1 MSQFLLLQKYFQNIK
16 IRPFMDGLNETVF
29 QGWSQMH
36 NLLFWMVSV
45 MSNHWKL
52 KGNGHQTAV
61 MNGTSF
67 LSVGNGGSGD
77 ETVPSSPTKP
87 SLHKHQHNINRA
99 HKSPQAAIKHSSS
112 FNPAATVPGTIHF
125 LQQTKPKSSLG
136 KMKHPLATIDTG
148 ANYSREKGK
157 VVTKKQSLTSMKN
170 QMLWW
175 KQKLSHRPSAE
186 DMMISPTATTMMT
199 TSMSKKSFLRRGSG
213 GGGGNTSDSS
223 SSNSSSRS
231 EPPSPTTSSILKSIS
246 FKLKRQQETV
256 SDSTE
261 HLGMRRL
268 SLSHFKRKN

>member
-52 KGNGHQTAV
+52 KGSGHQTAA

-67 LSVGNGGSGD
+67 LFVGNGD
-77 ETVPSSPTKP
+77 ETVPSPTKP

-112 FNPAATVPGTIHF
+112 FTPIAAVPGTIR
-125 LQQTKPKSSLG
+125 LQQTKPKSSSG

-148 ANYSREKGK
+148 ASYFREKGK

-186 DMMISPTATTMMT
+186 DVMISPTATTMMT
-199 TSMSKKSFLRRGSG
+199 TSMSKKSFLRRG
-213 GGGGNTSDSS
+213 GGNTSDSS
-223 SSNSSSRS
+223 SSSRS

-268 SLSHFKRKN
+268 SLSHFKRKNSLDSLLK